1 MKLLKFYTTHCSQ
14 CKVQDKLLK
23 DFTDVEVVPVDCN
36 EREDMVDLYNIRNL
50 PTLVL
55 VTSAKEVARF
65 TGITPISVIKDAIKN
80 ANI

>member
-1 MKLLKFYTTHCSQ
+1 MKLLKFYTKNCCQ

-36 EREDMVDLYNIRNL
+36 EREDMADLYNIRNL

-55 VTSAKEVARF
+55 ENKDKEVARF
-65 TGITPISVIKDAIKN
+65 TGITQVSAIKEAIKN
-80 ANI
+80 ANT

>member
-36 EREDMVDLYNIRNL
+36 EIEELVDLYNIRNL
-50 PTLVL
+50 PTLIL
-55 VTSAKEVARF
+55 VTSDKEVARF
-65 TGITPISVIKDAIKN
+65 VGITQINVIKEAIKN
-80 ANI
+80 INI

>member
-23 DFTDVEVVPVDCN
+23 DFTDAEVVPVDCD
-36 EREDMVDLYNIRNL
+36 EKEDMVDLYNIRNL
-50 PTLVL
+50 PTLIL
-55 VTSAKEVARF
+55 ENGNKEVARF
-65 TGITPISVIKDAIKN
+65 TGITQVSVIKEAIKN

>member
-23 DFTDVEVVPVDCN
+23 DFNDVEVVPVDCN
-36 EREDMVDLYNIRNL
+36 EREDMADLYNIRNL
-50 PTLVL
+50 PTLIL
-55 VTSAKEVARF
+55 ENGDKEVARF
-65 TGITPISVIKDAIKN
+65 TGITQVSVIKEAIKN

>member
-23 DFTDVEVVPVDCN
+23 DFTDVEVVPVDCDD
-36 EREDMVDLYNIRNL
+36 REYMVDLYNIRSL

-65 TGITPISVIKDAIKN
+65 TGITQVSVIKDAIKN

>member
-23 DFTDVEVVPVDCN
+23 DFTDAEVVPVDCN
-36 EREDMVDLYNIRNL
+36 EREELVDLYNIRSL
-50 PTLVL
+50 PTLIL
-55 VTSAKEVARF
+55 VTSDKEVARF
-65 TGITPISVIKDAIKN
+65 TGITQVNVIKDAIKN

>member
-36 EREDMVDLYNIRNL
+36 EREELVDLYNIRNL
-50 PTLVL
+50 PTLIL
-55 VTSAKEVARF
+55 VTSDKEVARF
-65 TGITPISVIKDAIKN
+65 VGITQINVIKEAIKN
-80 ANI
+80 INI

>member
-23 DFTDVEVVPVDCN
+23 DFTDAEVVPVDCD
-36 EREDMVDLYNIRNL
+36 EREELVDLYNIRSL
-50 PTLVL
+50 PTLIL
-55 VTSAKEVARF
+55 VTSDKEIARF
-65 TGITPISVIKDAIKN
+65 TGITQVSVIKEAIKN

>member
-23 DFTDVEVVPVDCN
+23 DFTDAEVVPVDCD
-36 EREDMVDLYNIRNL
+36 EREELVYLYNIRSL
-50 PTLVL
+50 PTLIL
-55 VTSAKEVARF
+55 VTSDKEIARF
-65 TGITPISVIKDAIKN
+65 TGITQVNAIKNVIKN

>member
-14 CKVQDKLLK
+14 CKVQDILLK
-23 DFTDVEVVPVDCN
+23 DFIDAEVVPVDCD

-50 PTLVL
+50 PTLIL
-55 VTSAKEVARF
+55 ENGDKEIARF
-65 TGITPISVIKDAIKN
+65 TGITQVNVIKEAIKN

>member
-14 CKVQDKLLK
+14 CKVQDRILK
-23 DFTDVEVVPVDCN
+23 DLNDIEVVPVDCN
-36 EREDMVDLYNIRNL
+36 EREDMADLYNIRNL

-55 VTSAKEVARF
+55 ENGDKEVARF
-65 TGITPISVIKDAIKN
+65 TGITQVSVIKEAIKN